1 MTGAASPLRSAGHL
15 IAEGRQGVVASAR
28 SVGGWLVGHRFETA
42 ALAALIVAGAVL
54 RPAAAQATVTPV
66 SVAPQY
72 GRAAVTAWFGEVTGA
87 YLVPVTRRVDEDAV
101 SPRHALEALLAGPA
115 AGPELRALFPAG
127 VTVTTFET
135 RGSEAVVDLSAGAFD
150 GIDAA
155 RAVDAAVLTITESGD
170 LRAVRLSVDGVPVDA
185 DGRAA
190 LSSVALP
197 RPVPNPETPEAAGGG
212 VELYFA
218 YGVTDQYLVPVTR
231 ADAAADPGE
240 AVAQLLK
247 GPAPD
252 SGLRPALPLNVG
264 VINWRQEGALA
275 VINVDEQLIYA
286 YRLSKANALY
296 VRKAIMATLTRLPGV
311 KAGMIEIN
319 GSRMLMYTC
328 VNVTQEFAQARP
340 WALNDEFYLSALP

>member
-1 MTGAASPLRSAGHL
+1 MSGAARPLRSARIL
-15 IAEGRQGVVASAR
+15 IAEGRQGAAASAR
-28 SVGGWLVGHRFETA
+28 SAGSWLAAHRLEAATVA
-42 ALAALIVAGAVL
+42 ALLVVGAVL
-54 RPAAAQATVTPV
+54 RPAAAQATVAPV

-87 YLVPVTRRVDEDAV
+87 YLVPVTRRVEEGTV
-101 SPRHALEALLAGPA
+101 NPRHALEALLAGPA
-115 AGPELRALFPAG
+115 AGPELRALFPDG
-127 VTVTTFET
+127 VTIATFET
-135 RGSEAVVDLSAGAFD
+135 RGSEAVVDLSAGALD
-150 GIDAA
+150 RVDAA
-155 RAVDAAVLTITESGD
+155 LAVDAAVLSITESGAIA
-170 LRAVRLSVDGVPVDA
+170 AVRLSVGGIPVDA

-190 LSSVALP
+190 ASSVALP
-197 RPVPNPETPEAAGGG
+197 RPVPNPETPAATAGG

-231 ADAAADPGE
+231 ADAVADAGE
-240 AVAQLLK
+240 AIAQLLA
-247 GPAPD
+247 GPAAG
-252 SGLRPALPLNVG
+252 SSLRPALPLNVG
-264 VINWRQEGALA
+264 VINWRREGALA
-275 VINVDEQLIYA
+275 VVNVDEQLIYA

-311 KAGMIEIN
+311 EAGMIEIN